1 MSPFAFDNKPVETL
15 TSVKIFSQILMLN
28 VTHCLKLLYFMLTDQ
43 ALCAALNVHMFKITL
58 SGHRHFK
65 SRHKLLS
72 LAVIINTLD
81 KSYFSFPE

>member
-15 TSVKIFSQILMLN
+15 TLVKIFSQILMLN
-28 VTHCLKLLYFMLTDQ
+28 DTHCLKLLYFMLTDQ
-43 ALCAALNVHMFKITL
+43 ALCVALNVHMFKITL
-58 SGHRHFK
+58 SGHRRFEA
-65 SRHKLLS
+65 RHKLLS